1 MQSSVMK
8 QLTNR
13 GAQIGTKVQTK
24 RLSRGAG
31 CLRLALKQECGFKY
45 QSDRKEPV
53 KMVPLDL
60 AS

>member
-1 MQSSVMK
+1 MK